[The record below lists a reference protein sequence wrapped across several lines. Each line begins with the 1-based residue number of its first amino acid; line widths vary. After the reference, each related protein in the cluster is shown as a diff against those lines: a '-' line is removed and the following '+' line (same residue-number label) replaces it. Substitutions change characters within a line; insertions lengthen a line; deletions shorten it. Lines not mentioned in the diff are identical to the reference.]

1 MKKTTFNLQRK
12 QKLVGIL
19 VILFVSI
26 AGFGLS
32 PFRFL
37 EYSSRF
43 EKLLVQIQR
52 EEITPEAA
60 SKEFSALFRALHTL
74 SPPLDST
81 ARAKYE
87 WAFPLV
93 NKNYSAIGGGGRGF
107 RPMGFNLFNH
117 RVRGSHPAHDI
128 FIYDRNHD
136 DKEDVSG
143 AYVPVISMGDGLVIA
158 TEKNWNDSLQTYGGN
173 YVWMY
178 DFQTGGVW
186 YYAHLREV
194 YVEKAQVVKKGMPLG
209 LVGRTGKN
217 AAAARSD
224 THLHL
229 MYLEIDEAGA
239 PIPVNTYS
247 LLKEAK
253 TWREPAPAENHIS
266 AWNEI
271 RRLKPKEPN
280 VKTETKKP
288 LSR

>member
-1 MKKTTFNLQRK
+1 MKKTIFNLQ
-12 QKLVGIL
+12 QKKKFIGIWLLVLASAI
-19 VILFVSI
+19 
-26 AGFGLS
+26 GFSLS

-60 SKEFSALFRALHTL
+60 SKEFAALFRALHLL

-81 ARAKYE
+81 ARSEYE
-87 WAFPLV
+87 WAFPLI

-136 DKEDVSG
+136 DKEDGSG

-158 TEKNWNDSLQTYGGN
+158 TEKHWNDSLQTYGGN

-194 YVEKAQVVKKGMPLG
+194 YVEKSQVVKKGMSLG

-229 MYLEIDEAGA
+229 MYLEIDDQGA
-239 PIPVNTYS
+239 PIPINTYN

-253 TWREPAPAENHIS
+253 TWREPAPAERHIS

-271 RRLKPKEPN
+271 QRLKPKEPH
-280 VKTETKKP
+280 VKIVTKKP
-288 LSR
+288 LSH